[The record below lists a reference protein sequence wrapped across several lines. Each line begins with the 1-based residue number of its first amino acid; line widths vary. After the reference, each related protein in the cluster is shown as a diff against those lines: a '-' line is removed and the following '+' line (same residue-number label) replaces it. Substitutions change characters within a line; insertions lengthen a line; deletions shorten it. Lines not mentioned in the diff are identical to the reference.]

1 MRRVSRKREKNF
13 FFCEIID
20 ACKKLQKYIKN
31 IRIIIYTNIQIIM
44 SSKLLIVQKKM
55 QNFPGLK
62 VRF

>member
-20 ACKKLQKYIKN
+20 ACKLQKYIKN